1 MKYNVFKRTVLFLFL
16 VLFTTLNYGQ
26 TRIKAMMYNILNYSD
41 SEVSQ
46 NKTPFL
52 STILNEVNPDLLMV
66 CEVVDEIGSDYL
78 FENAIIPFN
87 EDFEKAP
94 FEENQSGSNSLQ
106 QMVYY
111 NSKKLILEESR
122 VITADTR
129 DINQYNGGFCNPFK
143 GFYRNL

>member
-1 MKYNVFKRTVLFLFL
+1 MFHLDFK
-16 VLFTTLNYGQ
+16 
-26 TRIKAMMYNILNYSD
+26 
-41 SEVSQ
+41 

-52 STILNEVNPDLLMV
+52 STILNEVNPDLFMV

-94 FEENQSGSNSLQ
+94 FEENQSGSYSLQ
-106 QMVYY
+106 QLVYY
-111 NSKKLILEESR
+111 NSNKLILEESR

-129 DINQYNGGFCNPFK
+129 DINQYTFK
-143 GFYRNL
+143 ISFKLSGKILFPKVLALKNCKSFH

>member
-1 MKYNVFKRTVLFLFL
+1 MKYFTFNRTVLFLFL

-26 TRIKAMMYNILNYSD
+26 TRIKAMMYNVLNYSD

-111 NSKKLILEESR
+111 NSNKLI
-122 VITADTR
+122 
-129 DINQYNGGFCNPFK
+129 
-143 GFYRNL
+143 

>member
-1 MKYNVFKRTVLFLFL
+1 
-16 VLFTTLNYGQ
+16 
-26 TRIKAMMYNILNYSD
+26 
-41 SEVSQ
+41 
-46 NKTPFL
+46 
-52 STILNEVNPDLLMV
+52 MV
-66 CEVVDEIGSDYL
+66 CEVVDEIGADYL

-129 DINQYNGGFCNPFK
+129 DINQYTFK
-143 GFYRNL
+143 INTENAESNRKQAKKTLGQI